1 MELSVADELGEH
13 ELLLRRQRLNGLV
26 ADAEENA
33 SGHRLLVM
41 LDLLLHEERVF
52 VLQRLETLGH

>member
-1 MELSVADELGEH
+1 LD
-13 ELLLRRQRLNGLV
+13 RLV

-33 SGHRLLVM
+33 SRHRLLVM

-52 VLQRLETLGH
+52 VLE